1 MFQDNC
7 NEEGLVKSSLVIPL
21 AGNKPSSVSKLCF
34 PATSLKRK
42 DTSSSFLI
50 DRSISLLKKEERL
63 RERNI

>member
-42 DTSSSFLI
+42 DTSSSFS
-50 DRSISLLKKEERL
+50 SIVRYLC
-63 RERNI
+63 